1 MVNGKTKTD
10 RERYVS
16 GTCALDLVHE
26 VPQETFVRV
35 LRSLMTMIT
44 ILKMMIKKMMTIEV
58 MMTITSIIMMT
69 MTILRERLHF
79 VYILTLIML
88 ANLRFVI
95 TGASNTGVIF
105 WLNWC
110 Y

>member
-1 MVNGKTKTD
+1 MSGTCALDIEDPKVIVNGKTKID

-44 ILKMMIKKMMTIEV
+44 ILTTIMKKV
-58 MMTITSIIMMT
+58 MVKEF
-69 MTILRERLHF
+69 LD
-79 VYILTLIML
+79 L
-88 ANLRFVI
+88 AIGKSQVQ
-95 TGASNTGVIF
+95 
-105 WLNWC
+105 
-110 Y
+110 